1 MGDSRYQRVSRKRP
15 CRICGKPDWCSRT
28 GDDSISFCARVTAGA
43 DRLSRRERWGVF
55 YHDRTLLDNTF
66 WQKSEPHQP
75 YKKQTK
81 EIYPAPLEIRDFI
94 YASLLRLSPASNY
107 DCLTSGHKGLRT
119 RGLENFEDYGALPCS
134 ASDRKDLAAQVR
146 LLLYQNYSSFVRE
159 NPCGLAHIP
168 GFWINESGEAC
179 LWLEKNF
186 SRPMLLIPYRNPW
199 GKIQSCQIRF
209 SGSVKR
215 EQKRY
220 LWLSLPSMQ
229 SAGSGTPIHYA
240 NWKDFGGDCLNRPV
254 LITEGALKADVVAK
268 FCPQFLIVANSGV
281 GCAHDVIAR
290 ITRGKKVSLAFDNDY
305 HENPA
310 VIRQLAKL
318 ILLISEFDG
327 SKVSVKN
334 TAILVWERSYKGI
347 DDALLNAAKI
357 VEVSLAEWIC
367 NLTTENRKIIE
378 QTFFETLKSLDQLKQ
393 LL

>member
-15 CRICGKPDWCSRT
+15 CLICGKPDWCSRT
-28 GDDSISFCARVTAGA
+28 ANDSISFCARVTAGA
-43 DRLSRRERWGVF
+43 DRLSRKERWGVF
-55 YHDRTLLDNTF
+55 YHDRSLLDNPF
-66 WQKSEPHQP
+66 WKKHEPRQF
-75 YKKQTK
+75 YQKQTE
-81 EIYPAPLEIRDFI
+81 EIQPAPLEIRDFT
-94 YASLLRLSPASNY
+94 YASLLRLSPASKY
-107 DCLTSGHKGLRT
+107 ECLTIGKKGLWG
-119 RGLENFEDYGALPCS
+119 RGLENFSDYGALPCS
-134 ASDRKDLAAQVR
+134 ASERKDLAAQIR
-146 LLLYQNYSSFVRE
+146 LLLNQNFPSFARE
-159 NPCGLAHIP
+159 NPRGLAHIP
-168 GFWINESGEAC
+168 GFWINDSGEAC
-179 LWLEKNF
+179 LWSEKDF

-209 SGSVKR
+209 SGAINR
-215 EQKRY
+215 GQKRY

-240 NWKDFGGDCLNRPV
+240 NWKDFGAACSNRPV

-268 FCPQFLIVANSGV
+268 FCPHFLIVANSGV
-281 GCAHDVIAR
+281 GCAHEIIAR

-318 ILLISEFDG
+318 ILLISEFDD

-334 TAILVWERSYKGI
+334 TAILIWERSYKGI

-357 VEVSLAEWIC
+357 FEVSLAEWIC

-378 QTFFETLKSLDQLKQ
+378 QTFLETLKSLD
-393 LL
+393 

>member
-1 MGDSRYQRVSRKRP
+1 MPDSRYQRVSRKRP
-15 CRICGKPDWCSRT
+15 CLICGKPDWCSRA

-55 YHDRTLLDNTF
+55 YHDRSLLDDSFRKT
-66 WQKSEPHQP
+66 SEPRQFS
-75 YKKQTK
+75 KKQK
-81 EIYPAPLEIRDFI
+81 DEITPAPLEIRDFI

-107 DCLTSGHKGLRT
+107 DCLTSGQKSLRE

-146 LLLYQNYSSFVRE
+146 LLLNRNYSSFVRE
-159 NPCGLAHIP
+159 NPRGLAHIP

-179 LWLEKNF
+179 LWFEKDF
-186 SRPMLLIPYRNPW
+186 SRPTLLIPYRNPW

-209 SGSVKR
+209 SGAIKR
-215 EQKRY
+215 GQKRY

-240 NWKDFGGDCLNRPV
+240 NWKDFGADCLNLPV

-268 FCPQFLIVANSGV
+268 FCPHFLIVANSGV

-290 ITRGKKVSLAFDNDY
+290 ITRGKKVILAFDNDY
-305 HENPA
+305 QENPA

-318 ILLISEFDG
+318 ILLISEFDD
-327 SKVSVKN
+327 SKSSVKN
-334 TAILVWERSYKGI
+334 TAILVWERGYKGI

-357 VEVSLAEWIC
+357 VKLSFDDWIW
-367 NLTTENRKIIE
+367 NLSAENRKLIK
-378 QTFFETLKSLDQLKQ
+378 QTFVENAIQFGLD
-393 LL
+393 